1 MNTPAA
7 RRTSAKGEKL
17 AQRLAEILAQL
28 HQGDIVDKHRLAR
41 DFEVDVRTIERDL
54 GERLYGIAER
64 TPEGRWQ
71 MSHAA
76 RTSIPASHL
85 GIYARLAGTE
95 HLFPDNSLRYH
106 LGLLD
111 TQQPAGHAV
120 RVQPMPC
127 EDLQGQGPQF
137 ALLQRAIERYHECRF
152 TYKAKPRHVQ
162 PYRLI
167 HNNGVWYL
175 AAAEGR
181 QLKSFSVARIQSLQS
196 DEASHFTPDRR
207 HHDYINRKEDM
218 WFATDTK
225 EVLLRVDSEVAHYF
239 VRRAILPR
247 QQHRQDADGS
257 LLVTAHVSHLNQL
270 LPVVRYWLPHVRIV
284 QPLAWHKALVHGLEQ
299 ALAKWGAGSQCA
311 RAVSPV
317 DA

>member
-71 MSHAA
+71 LSHAA

-175 AAAEGR
+175 AAAEGATQELQR
-181 QLKSFSVARIQSLQS
+181 GTDSVS
-196 DEASHFTPDRR
+196 
-207 HHDYINRKEDM
+207 
-218 WFATDTK
+218 
-225 EVLLRVDSEVAHYF
+225 
-239 VRRAILPR
+239 AI
-247 QQHRQDADGS
+247 G
-257 LLVTAHVSHLNQL
+257 
-270 LPVVRYWLPHVRIV
+270 
-284 QPLAWHKALVHGLEQ
+284 
-299 ALAKWGAGSQCA
+299 
-311 RAVSPV
+311 
-317 DA
+317 